1 MDLKKVLLQEHSKA
15 QAHKVVSYI
24 GDDPEKFKQLMQL
37 FFNKTYRVT
46 QRAAWPM
53 SICVEKNPKLILPYL
68 SKMINN
74 LDMQTVA
81 VKRNSVRALQFI
93 DIPTRLQG
101 KTVNTCFE
109 LLNSPSE
116 AIAVK
121 VFSMTVL
128 ANICEKQPDLANEL
142 RLSIENQMPMGSAGF
157 KSRGKKILARLQKLG

>member
-15 QAHKVVSYI
+15 QANKVVAYI
-24 GDDPEKFKQLMQL
+24 GDDPEKFKQLMKL
-37 FFNKTYRVT
+37 FFNETYRVT

-53 SICVEKNPKLILPYL
+53 SICVEKNPALIKPYL
-68 SKMINN
+68 SKMINK
-74 LDMQTVA
+74 LTDQTVA

-93 DIPTRLQG
+93 DIPTKLQG
-101 KTVNTCFE
+101 KAVNACFD

-121 VFSMTVL
+121 VFAMTVL

-142 RLSIENQMPMGSAGF
+142 QLSIESQMPLGSAGF
-157 KSRGKKILARLQKLG
+157 KSRGKKILARLHKLS